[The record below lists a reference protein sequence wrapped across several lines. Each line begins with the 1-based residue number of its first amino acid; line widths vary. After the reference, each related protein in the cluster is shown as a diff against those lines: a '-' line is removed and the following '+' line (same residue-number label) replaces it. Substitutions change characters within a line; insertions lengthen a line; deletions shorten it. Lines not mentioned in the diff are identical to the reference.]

1 MRGVWTDQNPIQAGL
16 FTRADQEQNAR
27 EIWGY
32 FQAKGWTLHAVCG
45 MLGNMEAES
54 YINPGQWQLGGI
66 IEDPNPQNVEG
77 FGLVQWTPWQ
87 KYVDS
92 SNWFGDWQAG
102 PNWRSDYIKQLDRI
116 QYEVDFDAANP
127 NQGQW
132 IAVYDSTFG
141 YVNFTL
147 FTQLTYSPLYDEW
160 FVKRLTEIFFTSYE
174 RGTWSSIRGDYAW
187 VWYQYLSGV
196 GPVPP
201 HGRLPIWL
209 LFKLREANFQ

>member
-1 MRGVWTDQNPIQAGL
+1 MRGIWTNQNPIQAGL
-16 FTRADQEQNAR
+16 FTRADQEINAR

-32 FQAKGWTLHAVCG
+32 FQAKGWTLFSVCG
-45 MLGNMEAES
+45 MLGNMESES

-92 SNWFGDWQAG
+92 SGWFGDWQAG
-102 PNWRSDYIKQLDRI
+102 PNWRADYIKQLDRI
-116 QYEVDFDAANP
+116 EYERQFDYENP

-132 IAVYDSTFG
+132 NSYYDSWYG
-141 YVNFTL
+141 YISFMYY
-147 FTQLTYSPLYDEW
+147 TQMTDSTVTDEW
-160 FVKRLTEIFFTSYE
+160 FAKRMARIFFIGYE
-174 RGTWSSIRGDYAW
+174 RGTWDDARGDRAW
-187 VWYQYLSGV
+187 VWYQYLSGA

-201 HGRLPIWL
+201 HGRLPNWL